1 MSGNSFRRRDFP
13 IVLAAL
19 LLAPARRLAA
29 QPTGRR
35 GTFAAEFG
43 VLYGVLS
50 YHVKGEIEESV
61 DREAGRCVVRLT
73 GEGSGVTNRN
83 EMHAE
88 FREGRWAPLRSES
101 KFEIQGREGWT
112 RIKYD
117 YDRRRVEYQARTETF
132 FMRRLRVVDDVV
144 ALTDGVIIDDAIT
157 AALNYR
163 DGYWKPGPDGNLHT
177 NIVRR
182 RQRAGEGPDDVA
194 SSYRAEVMPL
204 ELKMVQD
211 PETQKP
217 SALVDL
223 SRFSSW
229 AREDRPARVVFD
241 DDRRPTLITGSMIL
255 GSSVTIRLLG

>member
-1 MSGNSFRRRDFP
+1 MVTPAISRREMFA
-13 IVLAAL
+13 LMAAL

-29 QPTGRR
+29 QPTWRR

-43 VLYGVLS
+43 VFYGVLS
-50 YHVKGEIEESV
+50 YQVKGEIEESV
-61 DREAGRCVVRLT
+61 DRGAGRCEVRLT
-73 GEGSGVTNRN
+73 GEGSGVTNRV

-88 FREGRWAPLRSES
+88 FREGRWAPVRSES
-101 KFEIQGREGWT
+101 KFEIQGREGWS

-132 FMRRLRVVDDVV
+132 FLRKLRVVDDVV
-144 ALTDGVIIDDAIT
+144 VLPEGVVIDDAIT

-163 DGYWKPGPDGNLHT
+163 DGYWKPGPDGHLLT

-182 RQRAGEGPDDVA
+182 RHRAGEGPDDVA
-194 SSYRAEVMPL
+194 NAYRAEILPL
-204 ELKMVQD
+204 ELKMATD

-241 DDRRPTLITGSMIL
+241 DDRRPVLITGSMIL
-255 GSSVTIRLLG
+255 GSSVTIRLVA